1 MEHLIVSTKTG
12 CTTLL
17 LVDAFVK
24 DPYVLIDSTNATTL
38 PILYSYLC
46 SKTDLLA
53 VLRAK
58 FSTIER
64 IGFLFTQGNAN
75 LFLDNKHFFVRENVD
90 FILSLIQ
97 EFGVQHLDFLAC
109 ETLQYP
115 AWIHYYQELQQTGV
129 IVGASTNKTG
139 NIRYFSDWR
148 MESTG
153 EDIELVY
160 FTTKVELYKYL
171 LGTDP
176 GEVKIEGEEID

>member
-1 MEHLIVSTKTG
+1 MEHFIVSTKTG

-46 SKTDLLA
+46 SKTSLLA

-75 LFLDNKHFFVRENVD
+75 LFLDNKHFFVRENVE
-90 FILSLIQ
+90 FLLSIIQ
-97 EFGVQHLDFLAC
+97 EFGIQHLDFLAC
-109 ETLQYP
+109 ETLQYT

-139 NIRYFSDWR
+139 NIRYFSDWKI
-148 MESTG
+148 ESTG

-160 FTTKVELYKYL
+160 FTTKVELYKHL
-171 LGTDP
+171 LDTHP